1 MTDKTILDWELT
13 GQGTIRPT
21 SNIIWMLLQ
30 GILTMGQP
38 ITHSQ
43 VAYTFRNRVTGESR
57 TIKANSEEEAR
68 TTIAHLCR
76 S

>member
-1 MTDKTILDWELT
+1 MTETSILDWELI
-13 GQGTIRPT
+13 GQATIRRT

-43 VAYTFRNRVTGESR
+43 VAYSFRNRVTGESR

-68 TTIAHLCR
+68 ATIVQLNRA
-76 S
+76 